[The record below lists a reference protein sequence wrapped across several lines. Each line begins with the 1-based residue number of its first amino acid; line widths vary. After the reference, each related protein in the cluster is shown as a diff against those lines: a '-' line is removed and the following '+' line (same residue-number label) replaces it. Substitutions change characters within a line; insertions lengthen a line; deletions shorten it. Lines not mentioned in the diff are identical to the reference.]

1 MKIDQ
6 NDIRFQYLKRKD
18 SSTKEKVVLHEEQD
32 AEEASKNLKR
42 LLRYRMMWNNMNQ
55 FRIRRRRIKRYE
67 RGKQWDDP
75 IKVGEKWI
83 SEAQH
88 IMDQGKV
95 PLKNNIILQTQNSIV
110 GVFRGNYAHPEAIAR
125 ARDNQSAGETMTA
138 MLQYVG
144 QVNDIKELD
153 VADFMEGLRGGLA
166 VQYTDYRWNDETL
179 TKEVQVVS
187 CSPDM
192 VFMNSNV
199 RDVRGKD
206 ITTIGLLMDMPKYKL
221 LQYFA
226 KTDKDEARINEIY
239 SKVSRRDIEG
249 YYRTFMDTSDTSMD
263 FFVPNEK
270 DVCRVIQAWELES
283 EDTWLVHD
291 KYEQTLK
298 IYPKKDKAA
307 IDAMIKERNADI
319 EANGLDP
326 EKTEITVERHTDVY
340 WYVRYMSP
348 KGDILFEGRSPFA
361 HRSHPFAVYMSRLVD
376 GEIYSFEESIIDQ
389 QRYINRLI
397 TLIDFIMG
405 ASAKGVLVFPENAI
419 PADMEKEDILE
430 QWASYRGVIFANLK
444 PGVPLP
450 QQISTNATNIGANE
464 MLALQLQL
472 VRDISGVH
480 GAMLGKE
487 AKSGTAASLY
497 AQEASNAQT
506 NLLDTIESF
515 AAFRKRRDY
524 KLAKIIPQCYDYI
537 DYIPVVGREYS
548 EEVKEWNANLVAKFD
563 YYILISETNN
573 SELYQ
578 SQLNQLLMTALQ
590 QRLIDFKTALEAGRF
605 PFSDPVLRVLERK
618 EKEANN
624 LLAQQNAMQLQS
636 QALTQEAV
644 DAGMSEA
651 EVAQLGADM
660 AEQAMA
666 LGNDAELNNMASQ
679 ANPQAMQMI
688 RQALNG

>member
-1 MKIDQ
+1 MIDKK
-6 NDIRFQYLKRKD
+6 DKRYKFLKR
-18 SSTKEKVVLHEEQD
+18 SESTEGQVVPLNEQQTAERTQNLTLLLKYRAMWD
-32 AEEASKNLKR
+32 AMSA
-42 LLRYRMMWNNMNQ
+42 
-55 FRIRRRRIKRYE
+55 FRRRRLRTKRYE
-67 RGKQWDDP
+67 RGMQWDD
-75 IKVGEKWI
+75 IIEVNGKKMT
-83 SEAQH
+83 EAQH
-88 IMDQGKV
+88 ILSQGKV
-95 PLKNNIILQTQNSIV
+95 PLKNNVILQTQNSVV
-110 GVFRGNYAHPEAIAR
+110 GVFRGNYKHPEAIAR
-125 ARDNQSAGETMTA
+125 ARDNQQIGETMTA
-138 MLQYVG
+138 MMQYVG
-144 QVNDIKELD
+144 QINDIKEVD
-153 VADFMEGLRGGLA
+153 VADFMEGLRSGLA
-166 VQYTDYRWNDETL
+166 AQYVDYQWNNETH
-179 TKEVQVVS
+179 TKEVVVIS
-187 CSPDM
+187 CSPSHI
-192 VFMNSNV
+192 FMNAGV

-206 ITTIGLLMDMPKYKL
+206 ITCIGLLMDMPL
-221 LQYFA
+221 HEVLQRFA
-226 KTDKDEARINEIY
+226 KTAEDENRIRQIYRYVDKNSLIGLYKTFVD
-239 SKVSRRDIEG
+239 SRDNN
-249 YYRTFMDTSDTSMD
+249 FD
-263 FFVPNEK
+263 FLIPERN

-283 EDTWLVHD
+283 KESWIVHD
-291 KYEQTLK
+291 KYEQTLT
-298 IYPKKDKAA
+298 IYPYEDKAA

-319 EANGLDP
+319 KANNLDP
-326 EKTEITVERHTDVY
+326 AKTEITCKKHNDVY

-348 KGDILFEGRSPFA
+348 RGDILYEGRSPFA

-419 PADMEKEDILE
+419 PKGMSKDDILE

-524 KLAKIIPQCYDYI
+524 KIAKIIPQCYDYV
-537 DYIPVVGREYS
+537 DYIPVAGREYS
-548 EEVKEWNANLVAKFD
+548 DTAKEWDAEKASKFD
-563 YYILISETNN
+563 YYIVITETNN

-578 SQLNQLLMTALQ
+578 AQLNQLLMAALQ

-605 PFSDPVLRVLERK
+605 PFSDNVLRMLERK
-618 EKEANN
+618 EQE
-624 LLAQQNAMQLQS
+624 LAQQQAQQQAMILQGQAAGINA
-636 QALTQEAV
+636 AEAG
-644 DAGMSEA
+644 ASEGQI
-651 EVAQLGADM
+651 AQMGADM
-660 AEQAMA
+660 AQQALADNEA
-666 LGNDAELNNMASQ
+666 LQAQASQ
-679 ANPQAMQMI
+679 ADPRVMQLI
-688 RQALNG
+688 GQALGQ

>member
-1 MKIDQ
+1 MIDKK
-6 NDIRFQYLKRKD
+6 DKRYKFLKR
-18 SSTKEKVVLHEEQD
+18 SESTEGQVVPLNEQQTAERTQNLTLLLKYRAMWD
-32 AEEASKNLKR
+32 AMSA
-42 LLRYRMMWNNMNQ
+42 
-55 FRIRRRRIKRYE
+55 FRRRRLRTKRYE
-67 RGKQWDDP
+67 RGMQWDD
-75 IKVGEKWI
+75 IIEVNGKKMT
-83 SEAQH
+83 EAQH
-88 IMDQGKV
+88 ILSQGKV
-95 PLKNNIILQTQNSIV
+95 PLKNNVILQTQNSVV
-110 GVFRGNYAHPEAIAR
+110 GVFRGNYKHPEAIAR
-125 ARDNQSAGETMTA
+125 ARDNQQIGETMTA
-138 MLQYVG
+138 MMQYVG
-144 QVNDIKELD
+144 QINDIKEVD
-153 VADFMEGLRGGLA
+153 VADFMEGLRSGLA
-166 VQYTDYRWNDETL
+166 AQYVDYQWNNETH
-179 TKEVQVVS
+179 TKEVVVIS
-187 CSPDM
+187 CSPSHI
-192 VFMNSNV
+192 FMNAGV

-206 ITTIGLLMDMPKYKL
+206 ITCIGLLMDMPL
-221 LQYFA
+221 HEVLQRFA
-226 KTDKDEARINEIY
+226 KTAEDENRIRQIYRYVDKNSLIGLYKTFVD
-239 SKVSRRDIEG
+239 SRDNN
-249 YYRTFMDTSDTSMD
+249 FD
-263 FFVPNEK
+263 FLIPERN

-283 EDTWLVHD
+283 KESWIVHD
-291 KYEQTLK
+291 KYEQTLT
-298 IYPKKDKAA
+298 IYPYEDKAA

-319 EANGLDP
+319 KANNLDP
-326 EKTEITVERHTDVY
+326 SKTEITCKKHNDVY

-348 KGDILFEGRSPFA
+348 RGDILYEGRSPFA

-419 PADMEKEDILE
+419 PKGMSKDDILE

-524 KLAKIIPQCYDYI
+524 KIAKIIPQCYDYV
-537 DYIPVVGREYS
+537 DYIPVAGREYS
-548 EEVKEWNANLVAKFD
+548 DTAKEWDAEKASKFD
-563 YYILISETNN
+563 YYIVITETNN

-578 SQLNQLLMTALQ
+578 AQLNQLLMAALQ

-605 PFSDPVLRVLERK
+605 PFSDNVLRMLERK
-618 EKEANN
+618 EQE
-624 LLAQQNAMQLQS
+624 LAQQQAQQQAMILQGQAAGINA
-636 QALTQEAV
+636 AEAG
-644 DAGMSEA
+644 ASEGQI
-651 EVAQLGADM
+651 AQMGADM
-660 AEQAMA
+660 ARQALADSEA
-666 LGNDAELNNMASQ
+666 LQAQASQ
-679 ANPQAMQMI
+679 ADPRVMQLI
-688 RQALNG
+688 GQALGR

>member
-1 MKIDQ
+1 MIDKK
-6 NDIRFQYLKRKD
+6 DKRYKFLKR
-18 SSTKEKVVLHEEQD
+18 SESTEGQVVPLNEQQTAERTQNLTLLLKYRAMWD
-32 AEEASKNLKR
+32 AMSA
-42 LLRYRMMWNNMNQ
+42 
-55 FRIRRRRIKRYE
+55 FRRRRLRTKRYE
-67 RGKQWDDP
+67 RGMQWDD
-75 IKVGEKWI
+75 IIEVNGKKMT
-83 SEAQH
+83 EAQH
-88 IMDQGKV
+88 ILSQGKV
-95 PLKNNIILQTQNSIV
+95 PLKNNVILQTQNSVV
-110 GVFRGNYAHPEAIAR
+110 GVFRGNYKHPEAIAR
-125 ARDNQSAGETMTA
+125 ARDNQQIGETMTA
-138 MLQYVG
+138 MMQYVG
-144 QVNDIKELD
+144 QINDIKEVD
-153 VADFMEGLRGGLA
+153 VADFMEGLRSGLA
-166 VQYTDYRWNDETL
+166 AQYVDYQWNNETH
-179 TKEVQVVS
+179 TKEVVVIS
-187 CSPDM
+187 CSPSHI
-192 VFMNSNV
+192 FMNAGV

-206 ITTIGLLMDMPKYKL
+206 ITCIGLLMDMPL
-221 LQYFA
+221 HEVLQRFA
-226 KTDKDEARINEIY
+226 KTAEDENRIRQIYRYVDKNSLIGLYKTFVD
-239 SKVSRRDIEG
+239 SRDNNL
-249 YYRTFMDTSDTSMD
+249 D
-263 FFVPNEK
+263 FLIPERN

-283 EDTWLVHD
+283 KESWIVHD
-291 KYEQTLK
+291 KYEQTLT
-298 IYPKKDKAA
+298 IYPYEDKAA

-319 EANGLDP
+319 KANNLDP
-326 EKTEITVERHTDVY
+326 AKTEITCKKHNDVY

-348 KGDILFEGRSPFA
+348 RGDILYEGRSPFA

-419 PADMEKEDILE
+419 PKGMSKDDILE

-524 KLAKIIPQCYDYI
+524 KIAKIIPQCYDYV
-537 DYIPVVGREYS
+537 DYIPVAGREYS
-548 EEVKEWNANLVAKFD
+548 DTAKEWDAEKASKFD
-563 YYILISETNN
+563 YYIVITETNN

-578 SQLNQLLMTALQ
+578 AQLNQLLMAALQ

-605 PFSDPVLRVLERK
+605 PFSDNVLRMLERK
-618 EKEANN
+618 EQE
-624 LLAQQNAMQLQS
+624 LAQQQAQQQAMILQGQAAGINA
-636 QALTQEAV
+636 AEAG
-644 DAGMSEA
+644 ASEGQI
-651 EVAQLGADM
+651 AQMGADM
-660 AEQAMA
+660 AQQALADNEA
-666 LGNDAELNNMASQ
+666 LQAQASQ
-679 ANPQAMQMI
+679 ADPRVMQLI
-688 RQALNG
+688 GQALGQ

>member
-1 MKIDQ
+1 MIDKK
-6 NDIRFQYLKRKD
+6 DKRYKFLKR
-18 SSTKEKVVLHEEQD
+18 SESTEGQVVPLNEQQTAERTQNLTLLLKYRAMWD
-32 AEEASKNLKR
+32 AMSA
-42 LLRYRMMWNNMNQ
+42 
-55 FRIRRRRIKRYE
+55 FRRRRLRTKRYE
-67 RGKQWDDP
+67 RGMQWDD
-75 IKVGEKWI
+75 IIEVNGKKMT
-83 SEAQH
+83 EAEH
-88 IMDQGKV
+88 ILSQGKV
-95 PLKNNIILQTQNSIV
+95 PLKNNVILQTQNSVV
-110 GVFRGNYAHPEAIAR
+110 GVFRGNYKHPEAIAR
-125 ARDNQSAGETMTA
+125 ARDNQQIGETMTA
-138 MLQYVG
+138 MMQYVG
-144 QVNDIKELD
+144 QINDIKEVD
-153 VADFMEGLRGGLA
+153 VADFMEGLRSGLA
-166 VQYTDYRWNDETL
+166 AQYVDYQWNNETH
-179 TKEVQVVS
+179 TKEVVVIS
-187 CSPDM
+187 CSPSHI
-192 VFMNSNV
+192 FMNAGV

-206 ITTIGLLMDMPKYKL
+206 ITCIGLLMDMPL
-221 LQYFA
+221 HEVLQRFA
-226 KTDKDEARINEIY
+226 KTAEDENRIRQIYRYVDKNSLIGLYKTFVD
-239 SKVSRRDIEG
+239 SRDNN
-249 YYRTFMDTSDTSMD
+249 FD
-263 FFVPNEK
+263 FLISERN

-283 EDTWLVHD
+283 KESWIVHD
-291 KYEQTLK
+291 KYEQTLT
-298 IYPKKDKAA
+298 IYPYEDKAA

-319 EANGLDP
+319 KANNLDP
-326 EKTEITVERHTDVY
+326 TKTEITCKKHNDVY

-348 KGDILFEGRSPFA
+348 RGDILYEGRSPFA

-419 PADMEKEDILE
+419 PKGMSKDDILE

-524 KLAKIIPQCYDYI
+524 KIAKIIPQCYDYV
-537 DYIPVVGREYS
+537 DYIPVAGREYS
-548 EEVKEWNANLVAKFD
+548 DTAKEWDAEKASKFD
-563 YYILISETNN
+563 YYIVITETNN

-578 SQLNQLLMTALQ
+578 AQLNQLLMAALQ

-605 PFSDPVLRVLERK
+605 PFSDNVLRMLERK
-618 EKEANN
+618 EQE
-624 LLAQQNAMQLQS
+624 LAQQQAQQQAMILQGQAAGINA
-636 QALTQEAV
+636 AEAG
-644 DAGMSEA
+644 ASEGQI
-651 EVAQLGADM
+651 AQMGADM
-660 AEQAMA
+660 AQQALADSEA
-666 LGNDAELNNMASQ
+666 LQAQASQ
-679 ANPQAMQMI
+679 ADPRVMQLI
-688 RQALNG
+688 GQALGR

>member
-1 MKIDQ
+1 MIDKK
-6 NDIRFQYLKRKD
+6 DKRYKFLKR
-18 SSTKEKVVLHEEQD
+18 TEETQEKVVPVSEQQSAQRAQNLMLLMKYRAMWD
-32 AEEASKNLKR
+32 AMYAFRKR
-42 LLRYRMMWNNMNQ
+42 RM
-55 FRIRRRRIKRYE
+55 RTKRYE
-67 RGKQWDDP
+67 RGMQWDD
-75 IKVGEKWI
+75 IIEVNGKKI
-83 SEAQH
+83 TEAQH

-95 PLKNNIILQTQNSIV
+95 PLKNNIILQTQNSVV
-110 GVFRGNYAHPEAIAR
+110 GVFRGNYTHPEAIAR
-125 ARDNQSAGETMTA
+125 ARDNQFVGEMMTA

-144 QVNDIKELD
+144 QINDIKEVD
-153 VADFMEGLRGGLA
+153 VSDFMEGMRSGLA
-166 VQYTDYRWNDETL
+166 IQYIDFQWNNETH
-179 TKEVQVVS
+179 TKEVVDIS
-187 CSPDM
+187 CSPTHI
-192 VFMNSNV
+192 FMNGGV
-199 RDVRGKD
+199 RDVRGRD
-206 ITTIGLLMDMPKYKL
+206 ITCIGLLMDMPLHEVIQRY
-221 LQYFA
+221 A
-226 KTDKDEARINEIY
+226 HTEEDEARIKQIY
-239 SKVSRRDIEG
+239 SQVDKNSLVGLYKTFIDT
-249 YYRTFMDTSDTSMD
+249 RTNGLD
-263 FFVPNEK
+263 FLIPERN

-283 EDTWLVHD
+283 KESWLVHD
-291 KYEQTLK
+291 KYEQTLN
-298 IYPKKDKAA
+298 IYPYEDKAA
-307 IDAMIKERNADI
+307 IDAMIKERNEEI

-326 EKTEITVERHTDVY
+326 EKTKITCKKHNDVY

-348 KGDILFEGRSPFA
+348 RGDILYEGRSPFA

-419 PADMEKEDILE
+419 PKGMSKEDILE

-497 AQEASNAQT
+497 AQESNNAQT

-524 KLAKIIPQCYDYI
+524 KIAKIIPQCYDYV

-548 EEVKEWNANLVAKFD
+548 EKAKEWNADLASKFD
-563 YYILISETNN
+563 YYIVITETNN

-578 SQLNQLLMTALQ
+578 AQLNQLLMAALQ

-605 PFSDPVLRVLERK
+605 PFSDQVLRLLERK
-618 EKEANN
+618 E
-624 LLAQQNAMQLQS
+624 Q
-636 QALTQEAV
+636 
-644 DAGMSEA
+644 
-651 EVAQLGADM
+651 EVADKQAKQQAMILQGQAAGINAAEAGASEGQIAQMGADM
-660 AEQAMA
+660 AQQALAMGNNSALQEQANQADPRAMQLINQA
-666 LGNDAELNNMASQ
+666 LGQ
-679 ANPQAMQMI
+679 
-688 RQALNG
+688 

>member
-1 MKIDQ
+1 MIDKK
-6 NDIRFQYLKRKD
+6 DKRYKFLKRP
-18 SSTKEKVVLHEEQD
+18 TAPQEKVVPLTEQQSAERTQNLVLLMKYRAMWD
-32 AEEASKNLKR
+32 AMYAFRKR
-42 LLRYRMMWNNMNQ
+42 RSRT
-55 FRIRRRRIKRYE
+55 KRYE
-67 RGKQWDDP
+67 RGMQWDD
-75 IKVGEKWI
+75 IIEVNGKKI
-83 SEAQH
+83 TEAQH
-88 IMDQGKV
+88 ILNQGKV
-95 PLKNNIILQTQNSIV
+95 PLKNNVILQTQNSVV
-110 GVFRGNYAHPEAIAR
+110 GVFRNNYTHPEAIAR
-125 ARDNQSAGETMTA
+125 ARDNQQVGEMMTA

-144 QVNDIKELD
+144 QINDIKEVD
-153 VADFMEGLRGGLA
+153 VADFMEGLRSGLS
-166 VQYTDYRWNDETL
+166 VQYTDYQWNNETH
-179 TKEVQVVS
+179 TKEVIVVS
-187 CSPDM
+187 CSPTH
-192 VFMNSNV
+192 VFMNGGV

-206 ITTIGLLMDMPKYKL
+206 ITCIGLLMDMPKHEVIQRFAHTEEDEVRIRQIYNNVDKNSLIGLYKT
-221 LQYFA
+221 FV
-226 KTDKDEARINEIY
+226 D
-239 SKVSRRDIEG
+239 SRDNN
-249 YYRTFMDTSDTSMD
+249 FD
-263 FFVPNEK
+263 FFIPDRN

-283 EDTWLVHD
+283 KESWLVHD
-291 KYEQTLK
+291 KYEQTLT
-298 IYPKKDKAA
+298 IYPYEDKSA

-319 EANGLDP
+319 EANNLDP
-326 EKTEITVERHTDVY
+326 AKTEITCKKHNDVY

-348 KGDILFEGRSPFA
+348 RGDILYEGRSPFA

-419 PADMEKEDILE
+419 PKGMSKDDILE

-524 KLAKIIPQCYDYI
+524 KIAKIIPQCYDYV
-537 DYIPVVGREYS
+537 DYIPVAGREYS
-548 EEVKEWNANLVAKFD
+548 EAAKEWNAEKASKFD
-563 YYILISETNN
+563 YYIVITETNDR
-573 SELYQ
+573 EVYQ
-578 SQLNQLLMTALQ
+578 AQLNQLLTSALQ

-605 PFSDPVLRVLERK
+605 PFSDSVLRLLERK
-618 EKEANN
+618 EQE
-624 LLAQQNAMQLQS
+624 LAQQQAQQQAMILQGQAAGINAAEAGATEGQIAQMGADLAQ
-636 QALTQEAV
+636 QALANS
-644 DAGMSEA
+644 DALW
-651 EVAQLGADM
+651 AQ
-660 AEQAMA
+660 
-666 LGNDAELNNMASQ
+666 ASQ
-679 ANPQAMQMI
+679 ADPRVMQLI
-688 RQALNG
+688 GQALGQ

>member
-1 MKIDQ
+1 MIDKK
-6 NDIRFQYLKRKD
+6 DKRYKFLKRP
-18 SSTKEKVVLHEEQD
+18 TAPQEKVVPLTEQQSAERTQNLVLLMKYRAMWD
-32 AEEASKNLKR
+32 AMYAFRKR
-42 LLRYRMMWNNMNQ
+42 RSRT
-55 FRIRRRRIKRYE
+55 KRYE
-67 RGKQWDDP
+67 RGMQWDD
-75 IKVGEKWI
+75 IIEVNGKKI
-83 SEAQH
+83 TEAQH
-88 IMDQGKV
+88 ILNQGKV
-95 PLKNNIILQTQNSIV
+95 PLKNNVILQTQNSVV
-110 GVFRGNYAHPEAIAR
+110 GVFRNNYTHPEAIAR
-125 ARDNQSAGETMTA
+125 ARDNQQVGEMMTA

-144 QVNDIKELD
+144 QINDIKEVD
-153 VADFMEGLRGGLA
+153 VADFMEGLRSGLS
-166 VQYTDYRWNDETL
+166 VQYTDYQWNNETH
-179 TKEVQVVS
+179 TKEVVVVS
-187 CSPDM
+187 CSPTH
-192 VFMNSNV
+192 VFMNGGV

-206 ITTIGLLMDMPKYKL
+206 ITCIGLLMDMPKHEVIQRFAHTEEDEVRIRQIYNNVDKNSLIGLYKT
-221 LQYFA
+221 FV
-226 KTDKDEARINEIY
+226 D
-239 SKVSRRDIEG
+239 SRDNN
-249 YYRTFMDTSDTSMD
+249 FD
-263 FFVPNEK
+263 FFIPDRN

-283 EDTWLVHD
+283 KESWLVHD
-291 KYEQTLK
+291 KYEQTLT
-298 IYPKKDKAA
+298 IYPYEDKSA

-319 EANGLDP
+319 EANNLDP
-326 EKTEITVERHTDVY
+326 AKTEITCKKHNDVY

-348 KGDILFEGRSPFA
+348 RGDILYEGRSPFA

-419 PADMEKEDILE
+419 PKGMSKDDILE

-524 KLAKIIPQCYDYI
+524 KIAKIIPQCYDYV
-537 DYIPVVGREYS
+537 DYIPVAGREYS
-548 EEVKEWNANLVAKFD
+548 EAAKEWNAEKASKFD
-563 YYILISETNN
+563 YYIVITETNDR
-573 SELYQ
+573 EVYQ
-578 SQLNQLLMTALQ
+578 AQLNQLLTSALQ

-605 PFSDPVLRVLERK
+605 PFSDSVLRLLERK
-618 EKEANN
+618 EQE
-624 LLAQQNAMQLQS
+624 LAQQQAQQQAMILQGQAAGINA
-636 QALTQEAV
+636 AEAG
-644 DAGMSEA
+644 ATEGQI
-651 EVAQLGADM
+651 AQMGADM
-660 AEQAMA
+660 AQQALANSDA
-666 LGNDAELNNMASQ
+666 LQAQASQ
-679 ANPQAMQMI
+679 ADPRVMQLI
-688 RQALNG
+688 GQALGR